1 MIMFQLSFGG
11 AIGSGSGGRGVS
23 FSELQDLEPLLQ
35 NAEEWLREGV
45 SRGNEGFGWLHL
57 PYQDTGRIV
66 EYGKWLAQFDHII
79 QIGIGGSALGN
90 LMLKNALL
98 HPYYNEISRDKR
110 KGPTFHVSDNVDP
123 VGNLSILD
131 VTDLSRTA
139 IVVVSK
145 SGSTAETM
153 ANFLFFYNRME
164 KELGT
169 SLASDHVLVI
179 TDEEKGN
186 LRAFAEETGCRDLPI
201 PSGVGGRYSVLS
213 TVGLVSAFATGID
226 IGELLSGASL
236 MDEKLRSDRS
246 CLTNP
251 AWILA
256 GLHYLH
262 SAKGRNMDVLMPYS
276 DRLEDFVEWY
286 AQLCAES
293 LGKEG
298 KGYTP
303 LRALGAIDQHSQ
315 VQLYTEGPDDKLF
328 TIVDVADSPELVI
341 PEVPG
346 ASLRALSY
354 LHGKNMAEM
363 LSCEARA
370 TASAILRSGK
380 PVLWVQMK
388 DISPKTLGALIYLF
402 EYVVALTGYLLDINP
417 FDQPGVEQGKHYT
430 YGFMG
435 REGFEEN
442 KQQAEQL
449 FQTIRKS
456 SVSL

>member
-1 MIMFQLSFGG
+1 MFQLSFGG
-11 AIGSGSGGRGVS
+11 AIGSGSGGRDVS
-23 FSELQDLEPLLQ
+23 LSDLHDLEPLLR
-35 NAEEWLREGV
+35 NAEEWLREGA
-45 SRGNEGFGWLHL
+45 SRGKEGFGWVDL
-57 PYQDTGRIV
+57 PYQDIDRIV
-66 EYGKWLAQFDHII
+66 ECGNWLGQFDHIV

-98 HPYYNEISRDKR
+98 HPYYNEISREKR

-153 ANFLFFYNRME
+153 ANFLFFYDRLE
-164 KELGT
+164 KELGA
-169 SLASDHVLVI
+169 SLASEHVLVI
-179 TDEEKGN
+179 TDEKKGN
-186 LRAFAEETGCRDLPI
+186 LRAFAEETGCRNLTI

-213 TVGLVSAFATGID
+213 AVGLASASATGID
-226 IGELLSGASL
+226 IGELLSGASA
-236 MDEKLRSDRS
+236 MDEKLHSDKG

-251 AWILA
+251 AWVLA
-256 GLHYLH
+256 ALHYLH
-262 SAKGRNMDVLMPYS
+262 STKGRNMDVLMPYS

-315 VQLYTEGPDDKLF
+315 VQLYTQGPDDKLF
-328 TIVDVADSPELVI
+328 TILDVADSPELVI
-341 PEVPG
+341 PEVPRS
-346 ASLRALSY
+346 SLDALSY

-363 LSCEARA
+363 LSYEARA

-442 KQQAEQL
+442 KQQAEEL
-449 FQTIRKS
+449 FQIISKN
-456 SVSL
+456 SVSM